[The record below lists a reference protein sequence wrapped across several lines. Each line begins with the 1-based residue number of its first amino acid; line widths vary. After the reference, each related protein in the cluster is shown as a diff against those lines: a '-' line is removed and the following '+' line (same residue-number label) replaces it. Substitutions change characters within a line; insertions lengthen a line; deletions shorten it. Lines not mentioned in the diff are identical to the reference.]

1 MAKDEPLGHVSEP
14 RKQVPIA
21 YDVDVAVVGGGLS
34 GMFSA
39 IAAGRQGANTLL
51 LDRFASLGGNLGPAM
66 IVGGSVAGEAPV
78 TLPTGLAGIPR
89 ELNDRMEALRAA
101 SGHKYADVTNI
112 ISHLAARMAQDA
124 GVEIL
129 VPVWVGDP
137 SMEDNRVTGLFVEGK
152 SGRVAVKAK
161 VVIDASADADV
172 CRRAGVPVIT
182 DMPPD
187 PSWPPVIAKQFL
199 RPEFVPWNDTAI
211 YFVTADVDFDR
222 FEQFLASDVILSAE
236 DKAWMAEREK
246 FPFARQAFEDPMIPL
261 LRRAWESGEFYYL
274 KTVEP
279 HVHINT
285 PNLWKGP
292 FDNGLVGSRINMGG
306 AIRRDDMKQ
315 SARLE
320 IAIRQHVFETV
331 QFFRKYVPGFENAY
345 LLITAPYFGSRGGPH
360 IDGEYTITPEDTF
373 NGAKFEDVLYRNTHA
388 AQPQYGGEASGFDTP
403 YRSLL
408 PKGMDG
414 LLATGRASGY
424 IRRGHDP
431 GATRARPALMQL
443 GEATGVAA
451 ALAVQDGVAPRD
463 IDVKKLQRHL
473 LGQGYFLGD
482 EARLA
487 ELGLADS

>member
-1 MAKDEPLGHVSEP
+1 MK
-14 RKQVPIA
+14 
-21 YDVDVAVVGGGLS
+21 
-34 GMFSA
+34 
-39 IAAGRQGANTLL
+39 TLL

-78 TLPTGLAGIPR
+78 TLPGGLAGIPQ
-89 ELNDRMEALRAA
+89 ELNDRMEALRVET
-101 SGHKYADVTNI
+101 GHRYADTTNI
-112 ISHLAARMAQDA
+112 ISHLAAQLALDA

-137 SMEDNRVTGLFVEGK
+137 IIEDNCVTGLFVEGK

-172 CRRAGVPVIT
+172 CRRARVPVIT

-187 PSWPPVIAKQFL
+187 PSWPPVMSKQFL

-211 YFVTADVDFDR
+211 YFVMADVDFER
-222 FEQFLASDVILSAE
+222 FEQFLASDVTLSAE
-236 DKAWMAEREK
+236 DEAWLAERQQ

-261 LRRAWESGEFYYL
+261 LRQAWESGEFYYL

-292 FDNGLVGSRINMGG
+292 YDNGLVGSRINMGG

-315 SARLE
+315 HARLE
-320 IAIRQHVFETV
+320 TAIRMHVFETV
-331 QFFRKYVPGFENAY
+331 QFFRKYVPGFERAY
-345 LLITAPYFGSRGGPH
+345 LLIVAPYFGSRGGPH

-373 NGAKFEDVLYRNTHA
+373 NGAKFDDVLYRNTHA

-414 LLATGRASGY
+414 LLATGRASAY

-443 GEATGVAA
+443 GEAAGVAA
-451 ALAVQDGVAPRD
+451 AMGRAGWHCAP
-463 IDVKKLQRHL
+463 QP
-473 LGQGYFLGD
+473 
-482 EARLA
+482 
-487 ELGLADS
+487 